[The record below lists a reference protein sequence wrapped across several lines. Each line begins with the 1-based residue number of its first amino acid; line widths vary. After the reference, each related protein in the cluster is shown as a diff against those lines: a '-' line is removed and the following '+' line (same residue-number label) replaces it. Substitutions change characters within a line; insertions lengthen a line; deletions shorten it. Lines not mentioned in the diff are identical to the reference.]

1 MTRKEISVA
10 ILTRKETIEI
20 KDVAV
25 SLRASLDNAG
35 FKVYS
40 NLSPM
45 PDSVIMV
52 KTIDEVKEVKPD
64 ILITVGGD
72 GTLLWVLRE
81 MNDETPILGVYVGGR
96 GILSE
101 VRPAYI
107 GKAVQNLQDKQYYI
121 DVRDRISTSIGTKT
135 LNPALNE
142 VYVNRVSQTRTSTY
156 TISIG
161 DYSIKQR
168 MDGLMVST
176 STGSTG
182 HSLSFGGPYIHPGS
196 NVFLVMMVGSIDRLP
211 PIILPIETIEVISDH
226 DSTIA
231 IDGQEGIL
239 VKASERIIIK
249 KHIHD
254 AHFIRFEN
262 KRFQQLEKVFL

>member
-1 MTRKEISVA
+1 MFRKEISVA
-10 ILTRKETIEI
+10 ILTRKESVEV
-20 KDVAV
+20 KDIAV
-25 SLRASLDNAG
+25 SLISSLYNVG

-40 NLSPM
+40 NLSQKTHSATM
-45 PDSVIMV
+45 IHSIDDV
-52 KTIDEVKEVKPD
+52 KQVKPD
-64 ILITVGGD
+64 VLITVGGD

-81 MNDETPILGVYVGGR
+81 MNDTTPILGVYVGGR

-101 VRPAYI
+101 IRPAYL
-107 GKAVQNLQDKQYYI
+107 GKAVQKLHEKQYSI
-121 DVRDRISTSIGTKT
+121 DARERISASVGSTT

-142 VYVNRVSQTRTSTY
+142 VYINRVSQTRTSTY

-161 DYSIKQR
+161 NYAVKQR

-196 NVFLVMMVGSIDRLP
+196 DVFLLMMVGSISRFP
-211 PIILPIETIEVISDH
+211 PIILPIEPIEIISDH
-226 DSTIA
+226 DSIVT
-231 IDGQEGIL
+231 IDGQEDFL
-239 VKASERIIIK
+239 VKASERIMIK
-249 KHIHD
+249 KHIYD
-254 AHFIRFEN
+254 AHFIRFED